1 MDNSVLFILVLYKT
15 TLKESITFETL
26 SKLLRHDILQK
37 QLFIYNN
44 SPEIPIPSDCGIIQI
59 ASKNKMLVGAYN
71 AGLQYAQD
79 HGFRWII
86 LLDQDTEITAA
97 YIDAVNTFINDPKNT
112 IAAVP
117 TIQNNNRILSPF
129 WYNPNKGPFANKSHQ
144 PKHNECLTAFNS
156 GIILQVEFILSIGGF
171 NSQYPL
177 DYLDYWYFHK
187 IYLLK
192 QEVTI
197 LHATLTHSLSVLNY
211 RDNMTKARYKS
222 LLAAE
227 KQFATQLGKQ
237 ALFYYKFRLLGRCVK
252 LCIKMPQYIGIT
264 LRSVIK

>member
-1 MDNSVLFILVLYKT
+1 MDNSALFILVLYKT

-44 SPEIPIPSDCGIIQI
+44 SPEIPITSECGIIQI
-59 ASKNKMLVGAYN
+59 ASKNEMLVGAYN
-71 AGLQYAQD
+71 AGLQHAQD

-86 LLDQDTEITAA
+86 LLDQDTEITAS
-97 YIDAVNTFINDPKNT
+97 YIDAVNTFINDPKNA

-156 GIILQVEFILSIGGF
+156 GVILQVEFLLGIGGF
-171 NSQYPL
+171 NAQYPL

>member
-15 TLKESITFETL
+15 TLKESTTFKTL
-26 SKLLRHDILQK
+26 SKLLPNNILQK
-37 QLFIYNN
+37 HLFVYNN
-44 SPEIPIPSDCGIIQI
+44 SPEIPIVSECGIIQI
-59 ASKNKMLVGAYN
+59 ASRNEMLVGAYN

-97 YIDAVNTFINDPKNT
+97 YIDAVNTFINDPKNA

-156 GIILQVEFILSIGGF
+156 GVILQVEFILSIGGF

-211 RDNMTKARYKS
+211 RENITKERYKS

-264 LRSVIK
+264 LRSIIK

>member
-1 MDNSVLFILVLYKT
+1 MNNSVLFILVLYKT
-15 TLKESITFETL
+15 KLKESITFASL
-26 SKLLRHDILQK
+26 NKLLHNDILQK

-44 SPEIPIPSDCGIIQI
+44 SPKIPITSECGIIQI
-59 ASKNKMLVGAYN
+59 ASRNEMLVGAYN

-79 HGFRWII
+79 NHFQWII

-97 YIDAVNTFINDPKNT
+97 YIDAVNAFINDPKNA

-156 GIILQVEFILSIGGF
+156 GVILQVEFLLNIGGF
-171 NSQYPL
+171 NTQYPL
-177 DYLDYWYFHK
+177 DYLDYWYFHE

-197 LHATLTHSLSVLNY
+197 LGTTLTHSLSVLNY
-211 RDNMTKARYKS
+211 RDYMTKARYKS
-222 LLAAE
+222 LLAGE
-227 KQFATQLGKQ
+227 KRFATQLGKQ
-237 ALFYYKFRLLGRCVK
+237 ALCYYRFRLLGRCVK

-264 LRSVIK
+264 LRSILE

>member
-15 TLKESITFETL
+15 TLKESTTFETL

-44 SPEIPIPSDCGIIQI
+44 SPEIPITSDCGIIQI
-59 ASKNKMLVGAYN
+59 ASKNEMLVGAYN
-71 AGLQYAQD
+71 AGLQHAQD

-86 LLDQDTEITAA
+86 LLDQDTEITAS
-97 YIDAVNTFINDPKNT
+97 YIDAVNTFINDPKNA

-156 GIILQVEFILSIGGF
+156 GVILQVEFILSIGGF

>member
-15 TLKESITFETL
+15 TLKESTTFETL

-44 SPEIPIPSDCGIIQI
+44 SPEIPITSDCCIIQI
-59 ASKNKMLVGAYN
+59 ASKNEMLVGAYN
-71 AGLQYAQD
+71 AGLQHAQD

-156 GIILQVEFILSIGGF
+156 GVILQVEFILSIGGF

>member
-15 TLKESITFETL
+15 TLKESTTFETL

-59 ASKNKMLVGAYN
+59 ASKNEMLVGAYN

-86 LLDQDTEITAA
+86 LLDQDTEITAS
-97 YIDAVNTFINDPKNT
+97 YIDAVNTFINDPKNA

-156 GIILQVEFILSIGGF
+156 GVILQVEFLLSIGGF

>member
-15 TLKESITFETL
+15 TLKESTTFETL

-44 SPEIPIPSDCGIIQI
+44 SPEIPITSDCGIIQI
-59 ASKNKMLVGAYN
+59 ASKNEMLVGAYN
-71 AGLQYAQD
+71 AGLQHAQD

-86 LLDQDTEITAA
+86 LLDQDTEITAS
-97 YIDAVNTFINDPKNT
+97 YIDAVNTFINDPKNA

-156 GIILQVEFILSIGGF
+156 GVILQVEFLLSIGGF

-264 LRSVIK
+264 LRSIIK

>member
-15 TLKESITFETL
+15 TLKESTTFKTL
-26 SKLLRHDILQK
+26 SKLLPNNILQK
-37 QLFIYNN
+37 HLFVYNN
-44 SPEIPIPSDCGIIQI
+44 SPEIPIVSECGIIQI
-59 ASKNKMLVGAYN
+59 ASRNEMLVGAYN

-97 YIDAVNTFINDPKNT
+97 YIDAVNTFINDPKNA

-117 TIQNNNRILSPF
+117 TIHNNNRILSPF

-156 GIILQVEFILSIGGF
+156 GVILQVEFILSIGGF

-177 DYLDYWYFHK
+177 DYLDYWYFHE

-197 LHATLTHSLSVLNY
+197 LGTTLTHSLSVLNY

-222 LLAAE
+222 LLSAE

-264 LRSVIK
+264 LRSVIE

>member
-15 TLKESITFETL
+15 TVQESVTFTTL
-26 SKLLRHDILQK
+26 NKLLQNTILQK

-44 SPEIPIPSDCGIIQI
+44 SPEIPITSACGIIQI
-59 ASKNKMLVGAYN
+59 ASKNEMLAGAYN
-71 AGLQYAQD
+71 AGLQYAQS
-79 HGFRWII
+79 HNFRWII

-97 YIDAVNTFINDPKNT
+97 YINAVHAFIKNPQKAV
-112 IAAVP
+112 AAVP

-129 WYNPNKGPFANKSHQ
+129 WYNPNKGPFANISRQ

-156 GIILQVEFILSIGGF
+156 GVILKVEFLLSLGGF
-171 NSQYPL
+171 NAQYPL

-187 IYLLK
+187 VYLLK
-192 QEVTI
+192 QEVAI

-211 RDNMTKARYKS
+211 RENITKERYKS

-227 KQFATQLGKQ
+227 KQFATQLGEK
-237 ALFYYKFRLLGRCVK
+237 AICYYKLRLLGRCVK

>member
-15 TLKESITFETL
+15 TLQESVTFTTL
-26 SKLLRHDILQK
+26 NKLLQNTILQK

-44 SPEIPIPSDCGIIQI
+44 SPEIPITSECGIIQI
-59 ASKNKMLVGAYN
+59 ASKNEMLTGAYN
-71 AGLQYAQD
+71 AGLQYAQNQN
-79 HGFRWII
+79 FRWII

-97 YIDAVNTFINDPKNT
+97 YIDAVHAFINNPKKAV
-112 IAAVP
+112 AAVP
-117 TIQNNNRILSPF
+117 NIQNNNRILSPF
-129 WYNPNKGPFANKSHQ
+129 WYNVQKGPFANISHQ
-144 PKHNECLTAFNS
+144 PKHDECLTAFNS
-156 GIILQVEFILSIGGF
+156 GVILKVQFLLGIGGF
-171 NSQYPL
+171 NAQYPL

-197 LHATLTHSLSVLNY
+197 LQATLTHSLSVLNY
-211 RDNMTKARYKS
+211 RDNITKERYKS